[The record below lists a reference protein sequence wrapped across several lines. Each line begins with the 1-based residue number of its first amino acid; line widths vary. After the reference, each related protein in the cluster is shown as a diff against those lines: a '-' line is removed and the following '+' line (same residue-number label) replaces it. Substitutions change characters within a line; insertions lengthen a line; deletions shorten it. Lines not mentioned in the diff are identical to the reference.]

1 MLGGFSPFCVG
12 EQSARVSLLVIP
24 CVFLAFPCISCLS
37 GVFAFLCVLGVS
49 LALRILCL
57 WEVVCLSPV
66 GGLAS
71 RVFVEI
77 SRFCISRVCGVF
89 SCFRV
94 SFSRFRVYHV
104 FA

>member
-1 MLGGFSPFCVG
+1 ML
-12 EQSARVSLLVIP
+12 
-24 CVFLAFPCISCLS
+24 VFLYPSFRVFLVFPCISCLS

-49 LALRILCL
+49 LASFL
-57 WEVVCLSPV
+57 VFMGGSVPFPV
-66 GGLAS
+66 GGRAS

-77 SRFCISRVCGVF
+77 SRFCIPRVCGVF